1 MIKVINVI
9 SDTNIGGAGK
19 CVLTFLK
26 HYDKSK
32 FKVLAV
38 IPENSLLAPEI
49 EKLGGQYITCRGIAD
64 KSLGKEGIR
73 ALKRIFREQAPDIIH
88 THGCMSARIAG
99 RLYGKA
105 KIIYTRHSVFEPSP
119 KISRGIGKLI
129 NGMVNNATA
138 DKIIA
143 VAEAAKDNLTATGV
157 DAKKILVIQN
167 GVEPLKKLPED
178 EKNALRSAYN
188 VADGELL
195 LGIVAR
201 LNEVKGH
208 VYLLEAVKLLRD
220 EGFKFKL
227 LIAGTGDYE
236 ENIRRKAN
244 ELGIAD
250 DVIMAG
256 FVSDVTG
263 IMNILDVNMN
273 ASYGTEATS
282 LSLLEG
288 MSLGVPAI
296 VSDFGGNPGV
306 VTHGDNGLIFRTKDS
321 ADLADKLRMFMS
333 DETLRKKLG
342 ENSLRIFDKKFT
354 AEINTKNIENVYIS
368 TLGKDGINR

>member
-1 MIKVINVI
+1 MINVINVI

-26 HYDKSK
+26 YYDKSR
-32 FKVLAV
+32 FKVLVV

-49 EKLGGQYITCRGIAD
+49 EKLGEEYVTCAGIAD
-64 KSLGKEGIR
+64 KSLGKEGIF
-73 ALKRIFREQAPDIIH
+73 ALKKIFESYRPDVVH

-119 KISRGIGKLI
+119 KISKGIGKFI
-129 NGMVNNATA
+129 NGAVNNFTA

-157 DAKKILVIQN
+157 DENKIVVIQN
-167 GVEPLKKLPED
+167 GVEPLKRMSEE
-178 EKNALRSAYN
+178 EKRVVRADYN
-188 VADGELL
+188 VSENELL

-208 VYLLEAVKLLRD
+208 IYLLEAVKLLKD

-236 ENIRRKAN
+236 NNIRTKAQ
-244 ELGIAD
+244 ELGVEH

-256 FVSDVTG
+256 FVSDVRG

-273 ASYGTEATS
+273 ASFGTEATS

-306 VTHGDNGLIFRTKDS
+306 VTHGENGLIFKTKDS
-321 ADLADKLRMFMS
+321 EDLADKLRMFMS
-333 DETLRKKLG
+333 DEGLRQKLS
-342 ENSLRIFDKKFT
+342 EKSLEIFEKKFR
-354 AEINTKNIENVYIS
+354 AEINTKRIEDVY
-368 TLGKDGINR
+368 TEVLGKGGKNK